1 MHPTFLSLRYIGQD
15 KLYPQ
20 SVGWLWKSL
29 LLTTITPQLLWL
41 ISNLFGGSHQ
51 INPLNQII
59 PFASARIAFVYL
71 GEPTPVSGC
80 SGKPPSQTLFRLS
93 PCRRKLAGCH
103 STPVSGCLGDFS
115 LICCNHSRLVTDF
128 MPSEQMIPMTQ
139 TMRRHTCLATER
151 KDPSNEA
158 SSAGDTEFFDAN
170 DDACCF
176 LSERIHH
183 LESNGKSSIPSISLS

>member
-1 MHPTFLSLRYIGQD
+1 MHLLPVTALLGQD

-151 KDPSNEA
+151 KDPSTKHLLLGILNFSMPMMMPA
-158 SSAGDTEFFDAN
+158 VSCRSGSTTSRAMGN
-170 DDACCF
+170 RRSHRF
-176 LSERIHH
+176 L
-183 LESNGKSSIPSISLS
+183 